1 MTPLERYELNFAPT
15 LIDIYTATKELIASK
30 VSMTKAG
37 RLLSTTTG
45 SISGAMK
52 RSGVYTNQKTN
63 KTYILKLCKKKD

>member
-15 LIDIYTATKELIASK
+15 LIDIFSATKELIASK

-37 RLLSTTTG
+37 RLLCTTTG

>member
-15 LIDIYTATKELIASK
+15 LIDIFSATKELIASK

-63 KTYILKLCKKKD
+63 KTYILKLCKKND

>member
-15 LIDIYTATKELIASK
+15 LIDIFSATKELIASK

-63 KTYILKLCKKKD
+63 KTYILRLCKKKD

>member
-45 SISGAMK
+45 SISGAIK

-63 KTYILKLCKKKD
+63 KTYILRLCKKNV

>member
-15 LIDIYTATKELIASK
+15 LIDIFSATKELIASN

-45 SISGAMK
+45 SISGAIK
-52 RSGVYTNQKTN
+52 RSGIYTNQKT
-63 KTYILKLCKKKD
+63 KQTYILKLCKKKD

>member
-15 LIDIYTATKELIASK
+15 LIDIFSATKELIATK

-37 RLLSTTTG
+37 RLLCTTTG
-45 SISGAMK
+45 SISGAIK

>member
-15 LIDIYTATKELIASK
+15 LIDIFSATKELIATN

-63 KTYILKLCKKKD
+63 KTYILKLCKRKD

>member
-15 LIDIYTATKELIASK
+15 LIDIFSATKELIASN

-37 RLLSTTTG
+37 SLLCTTTG
-45 SISGAMK
+45 SISGAIK

>member
-15 LIDIYTATKELIASK
+15 LIDIYTATKELIASN

-37 RLLSTTTG
+37 RILSTTTG

-63 KTYILKLCKKKD
+63 KTYILRLCKKND

>member
-15 LIDIYTATKELIASK
+15 LIDIYTATKELIATN

-37 RLLSTTTG
+37 RLLCTTTG

-52 RSGVYTNQKTN
+52 RSGVYTNQKTK
-63 KTYILKLCKKKD
+63 KTYILKLCKRKD

>member
-1 MTPLERYELNFAPT
+1 MTPLERYEMNFAPT
-15 LIDIYTATKELIASK
+15 LIDIFSATKELIASN

-37 RLLSTTTG
+37 RILCTTTG

>member
-15 LIDIYTATKELIASK
+15 LIDIFSATKELIASK

-37 RLLSTTTG
+37 RLLCTTTG

-63 KTYILKLCKKKD
+63 KTFILKLCKKKD

>member
-52 RSGVYTNQKTN
+52 RSGDYTNQKTN
-63 KTYILKLCKKKD
+63 KTYILKLCKKND